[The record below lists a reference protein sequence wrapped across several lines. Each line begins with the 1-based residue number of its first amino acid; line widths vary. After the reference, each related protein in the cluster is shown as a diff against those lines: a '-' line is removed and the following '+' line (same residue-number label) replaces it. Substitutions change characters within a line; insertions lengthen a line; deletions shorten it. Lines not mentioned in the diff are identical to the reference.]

1 MGGRSGNRT
10 NEITSWSNN
19 HALAVAVTATHRYWV
34 LQNAKNSLIK
44 SSSVEKETILE
55 LDISFITYMKAE
67 RPQPAV
73 VTVALD
79 LLFRETTADADSS
92 AAKVP
97 T

>member
-1 MGGRSGNRT
+1 
-10 NEITSWSNN
+10 
-19 HALAVAVTATHRYWV
+19 V

-79 LLFRETTADADSS
+79 LFRETTADADSS